1 MEKAG
6 ITAKSAEIAKVAVR
20 GQIHETIGGGNGVVR
35 ERCRPKQEDT
45 LQGTVRQ

>member
-20 GQIHETIGGGNGVVR
+20 GQIHETVLAVAVVWSGRGAGLSKKIPCR
-35 ERCRPKQEDT
+35 EQ
-45 LQGTVRQ
+45 